1 MATPG
6 PEQRRLDA
14 FIGRWIT
21 EGQTLGGSE
30 APTAEIVS
38 SDVYEWMP
46 GGFFVCHTV
55 HGRIGNAE
63 ASGTEIIGYD
73 PSSESYRAYYFDN
86 QGNVSEHKLTF
97 HDGVWMWQ
105 GETTRATAV
114 FSEDGKTLPTRHER
128 SDDSVNWVP
137 SMDVKLTKIE

>member
-1 MATPG
+1 MVSGVRGVRTWYAARGVGQLLVRTSRYENKKGDQMATPG

-55 HGRIGNAE
+55 HGRIG
-63 ASGTEIIGYD
+63 I
-73 PSSESYRAYYFDN
+73 PS
-86 QGNVSEHKLTF
+86 VL
-97 HDGVWMWQ
+97 
-105 GETTRATAV
+105 
-114 FSEDGKTLPTRHER
+114 L
-128 SDDSVNWVP
+128 
-137 SMDVKLTKIE
+137 

>member
-1 MATPG
+1 MATRG

-46 GGFFVCHTV
+46 GGFFVRHTV
-55 HGRIGNAE
+55 HGRIGTPRRV
-63 ASGTEIIGYD
+63 G
-73 PSSESYRAYYFDN
+73 PRSSAMTP
-86 QGNVSEHKLTF
+86 LA
-97 HDGVWMWQ
+97 
-105 GETTRATAV
+105 RAT
-114 FSEDGKTLPTRHER
+114 ERITLTI
-128 SDDSVNWVP
+128 
-137 SMDVKLTKIE
+137 KAT